1 MRKEFGK
8 WLMDVAKYLATAVLL
23 SSVFEEIQNTYRV
36 YVICS
41 FVLIVLLCL
50 GLILVGDSQKEVI
63 KKNKNRRK

>member
-23 SSVFEEIQNTYRV
+23 SSVFEEIQNTYRI

-41 FVLIVLLCL
+41 FVLIFLLCL
-50 GLILVGDSQKEVI
+50 GLILVEDSQKEVI